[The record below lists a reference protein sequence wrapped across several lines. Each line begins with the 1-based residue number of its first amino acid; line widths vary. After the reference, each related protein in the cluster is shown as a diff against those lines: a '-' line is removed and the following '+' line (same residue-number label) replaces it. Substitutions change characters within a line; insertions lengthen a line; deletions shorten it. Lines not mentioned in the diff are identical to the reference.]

1 MPDRLWRGS
10 GGDRDP
16 RRCVCVEWGTGAAGG
31 GGGGAIIPNSYY
43 TVTTRMI
50 SALRKTGSDVRHFPV
65 PNKPY
70 GFRGR

>member
-1 MPDRLWRGS
+1 M
-10 GGDRDP
+10 
-16 RRCVCVEWGTGAAGG
+16 CVCGVGNGGRG

-50 SALRKTGSDVRHFPV
+50 SALLKTGSDVRHFPV

-70 GFRGR
+70 GFCGISE